1 MISDLWVISTFQ
13 VIKESKFQT
22 KKVNVSEQ
30 KDTTFIFL
38 VFIPTLTGR
47 AETASY
53 ETVTPRSSYMWIF
66 TQVQVWLLNK
76 SASATIYKN

>member
-30 KDTTFIFL
+30 TDTTFIFL
-38 VFIPTLTGR
+38 VFILTLTGR
-47 AETASY
+47 AETAP
-53 ETVTPRSSYMWIF
+53 TVTPRPSFVIHVNIYTSSSLTFKQKCISYNI
-66 TQVQVWLLNK
+66 
-76 SASATIYKN
+76 